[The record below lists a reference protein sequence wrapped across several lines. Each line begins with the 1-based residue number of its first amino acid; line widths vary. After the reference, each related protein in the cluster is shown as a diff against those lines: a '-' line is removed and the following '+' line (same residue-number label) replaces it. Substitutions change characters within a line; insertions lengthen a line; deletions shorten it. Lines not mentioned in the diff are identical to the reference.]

1 MPISFLAERYFH
13 KPTFNKLTAWQGI
26 EEHSY
31 SRMPSSRDDFFFIVK
46 GAWAMVLKAGFLQFL
61 PGKMT
66 EDSAG
71 NKLLSLPTHWA
82 FHAHPPPAD
91 SSDFPS
97 RQHSIRS
104 LHLGFWAPLTNDS
117 FVISQLGMEEGG
129 VIPAHGAEASQ
140 LLYSLHSPWSRDFTA
155 SVLLAFS
162 LVSSHFYDWGTAHR
176 RQTVITVNKCEHF
189 CHQLNS

>member
-1 MPISFLAERYFH
+1 M
-13 KPTFNKLTAWQGI
+13 TAWQGI

-31 SRMPSSRDDFFFIVK
+31 PRMPSSRDDFFLIVK
-46 GAWAMVLKAGFLQFL
+46 EAWAMVLKSGFLQFL

-66 EDSAG
+66 EDPAG
-71 NKLLSLPTHWA
+71 HKTLPLPTYWA
-82 FHAHPPPAD
+82 FYAHPPPAD
-91 SSDFPS
+91 RSDFPS
-97 RQHSIRS
+97 LQHSIRS

-117 FVISQLGMEEGG
+117 FVISQLGMERGG

-140 LLYSLHSPWSRDFTA
+140 FLYSLHSPWSRDFTA
-155 SVLLAFS
+155 SVLLAFA

-176 RQTVITVNKCEHF
+176 RQAVIIVTRFVHF